1 MNGSGVSSKLF
12 IIGIA
17 LGVTGGIV
25 VGSIL
30 GMQLGEKSMGY
41 LRRRFNKIAKP
52 KRSVRFDLLL
62 Q

>member
-12 IIGIA
+12 VIGIV
-17 LGVTGGIV
+17 LGVSGGIV

-30 GMQLGEKSMGY
+30 GMQIGEKSIGY
-41 LRRRFNKIAKP
+41 LRRRLNRFVKP

>member
-12 IIGIA
+12 VLGIV
-17 LGVTGGIV
+17 LGITGGIV

-41 LRRRFNKIAKP
+41 LRRRVNRIVKP
-52 KRSVRFDLLL
+52 KHSVRFDLLL